1 MDKFSDA
8 PKLGGAATLLGARSA
23 LSTRSAAPFFGTQIF
38 NTSGATRE
46 QDEPN
51 HAEVLGGASH
61 WLTYQAPETG
71 ILRLTTEGS
80 EFDTVMAIYSGSG
93 TEFASLKVEASDN
106 NSGPD
111 GQDSVATVKV
121 RKNSIYFIAID
132 GVKGAT
138 GWLAEF
144 RIGGGPCDFTQ
155 PEARSLKLGES
166 VGFFVEVSNPIAGT
180 TAAPRRSAISG
191 IRTGANSRRDESFA
205 GAVEC
210 PVG

>member
-1 MDKFSDA
+1 MEWLFRTPRIRPIALSVRKARTRYAIPTCPKRQRLLAVETYSLPAVLQIGAPETTTVDNSSDA

-132 GVKGAT
+132 
-138 GWLAEF
+138 E
-144 RIGGGPCDFTQ
+144 
-155 PEARSLKLGES
+155 
-166 VGFFVEVSNPIAGT
+166 
-180 TAAPRRSAISG
+180 
-191 IRTGANSRRDESFA
+191 
-205 GAVEC
+205 
-210 PVG
+210 